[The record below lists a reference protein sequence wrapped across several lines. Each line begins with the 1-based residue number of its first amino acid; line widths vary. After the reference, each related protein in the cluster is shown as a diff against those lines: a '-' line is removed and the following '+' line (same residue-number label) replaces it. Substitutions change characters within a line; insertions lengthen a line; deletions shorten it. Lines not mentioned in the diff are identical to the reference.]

1 MKRLVFKKRAKKR
14 EPAPTRARSPRL
26 ISWKSRMP
34 GCVAYYIDLVSDDAA
49 TSENKE
55 VITWIHVGENPVRKK
70 RGTNDLFLS
79 LQCNRGLFWIIW
91 IYNKNIDQD
100 YDKYTKYNAEINKE
114 NLGTLRDGECDEEAS
129 DYLINLHFA
138 QSRYFPY
145 NF

>member
-1 MKRLVFKKRAKKR
+1 M
-14 EPAPTRARSPRL
+14 
-26 ISWKSRMP
+26 
-34 GCVAYYIDLVSDDAA
+34 
-49 TSENKE
+49 
-55 VITWIHVGENPVRKK
+55 GENPVGKK
-70 RGTNDLFLS
+70 RGTNVVLS
-79 LQCNRGLFWIIW
+79 LQYNRGLFWI

>member
-1 MKRLVFKKRAKKR
+1 MNTRGR
-14 EPAPTRARSPRL
+14 ES
-26 ISWKSRMP
+26 SK
-34 GCVAYYIDLVSDDAA
+34 
-49 TSENKE
+49 
-55 VITWIHVGENPVRKK
+55 KK

-79 LQCNRGLFWIIW
+79 LQCNRGLFWI

>member
-1 MKRLVFKKRAKKR
+1 M
-14 EPAPTRARSPRL
+14 
-26 ISWKSRMP
+26 
-34 GCVAYYIDLVSDDAA
+34 
-49 TSENKE
+49 
-55 VITWIHVGENPVRKK
+55 GENPVGKK
-70 RGTNDLFLS
+70 RGTNVVLS
-79 LQCNRGLFWIIW
+79 LQYNRGLFWI

-114 NLGTLRDGECDEEAS
+114 NLGTLRDGEYDEEAS